1 MLCVYIIIVLY
12 LFYLQQLLGGDGSNN
27 EQIKWNHRQQPQV
40 TSRAVLE
47 FAYNVTLAQAQECI
61 LEKSMMDGR
70 KSLIIGIDN
79 NNVQINSISYKII
92 LLKCASIKFFK
103 KL

>member
-1 MLCVYIIIVLY
+1 
-12 LFYLQQLLGGDGSNN
+12 LLGGDGSNN
-27 EQIKWNHRQQPQV
+27 EQTKWNHRQQPQV

-70 KSLIIGIDN
+70 KSLIIGNNN
-79 NNVQINSISYKII
+79 NNVKINSIYK
-92 LLKCASIKFFK
+92 
-103 KL
+103 

>member
-1 MLCVYIIIVLY
+1 VFCANILIVLH
-12 LFYLQQLLGGDGSNN
+12 LFCSQQLLGGNGSNN
-27 EQIKWNHRQQPQV
+27 EQTKWNHRQQPQV

-70 KSLIIGIDN
+70 KSLIIGIN
-79 NNVQINSISYKII
+79 IN
-92 LLKCASIKFFK
+92 K
-103 KL
+103 K